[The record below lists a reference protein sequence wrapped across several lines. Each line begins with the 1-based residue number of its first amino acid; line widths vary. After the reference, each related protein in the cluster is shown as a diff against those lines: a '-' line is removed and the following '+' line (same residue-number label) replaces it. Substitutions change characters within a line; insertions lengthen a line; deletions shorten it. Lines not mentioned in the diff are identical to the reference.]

1 MSRGFGEPA
10 VALIEQTP
18 PRVLFAGL
26 LAGALERTRVQPT
39 PAATHYLV
47 ELLEEQV
54 RPAPLACDADGV
66 PETLTEGL
74 LRARLEQGAARIARL
89 RRLGDRALFVSGF
102 FGDSLERRLPGR
114 AYWRDAGRLAYAQL
128 ATRLAERVWARLFAE
143 LADRF
148 GDFVEVLTE
157 VGDTT
162 RAETG
167 GLAGLYE
174 RFLRDGRE
182 ADRRRLL
189 RRGHALPTRLPRANQ

>member
-1 MSRGFGEPA
+1 MSRGAGEPA
-10 VALIEQTP
+10 VSLIEQTP
-18 PRVLFAGL
+18 PRVLFAEL
-26 LAGALERTRVQPT
+26 LAGALERTRVEPT

-47 ELLEEQV
+47 ELLHQQV
-54 RPAPLACDADGV
+54 RPAPLVRDADGA
-66 PETLTEGL
+66 PETLAEGL
-74 LRARLEQGAARIARL
+74 LRARLERGTARITRL

-102 FGDSLERRLPGR
+102 FGDSLERKLPGR
-114 AYWRDAGRLAYAQL
+114 TYWGDAGRLAYAQL
-128 ATRLAERVWARLFAE
+128 ASRLAERVWARLFAE
-143 LADRF
+143 LAERF

-167 GLAGLYE
+167 GLRGVYE

-189 RRGHALPTRLPRANQ
+189 RRGHALPTRLPRASQ